1 MSPIGWPTY
10 VTSFSAKMGS
20 SSKIGAI
27 SFLPGMSS
35 AVITVILGSNFF
47 AFSVSIEI
55 IIPDGISE
63 RISAP
68 CRAFSGN
75 GISSIYSALPVSC
88 LKEESW

>member
-1 MSPIGWPTY
+1 
-10 VTSFSAKMGS
+10 MGS

-27 SFLPGMSS
+27 SFLPGMSF

-68 CRAFSGN
+68 CRAFSDK